1 MNKARLEAFTDAI
14 IAIAATI
21 MVLELQIPKEPTFR
35 GLLGEWQTL
44 LAYVISFVYIYVV
57 WFSHHNIFKKA
68 TVITTRTFLYNG
80 VWLFLLTLVPFTTK
94 WVGSET
100 QATFPE
106 FLYAFIM
113 LMWSLM
119 FEVMDRQILRDNPNA
134 EKDPTNSRAYRL
146 ALYVG
151 FVLAMVAAFISPLG
165 SLFIMALTSI
175 ILIVRMFFME
185 M

>member
-100 QATFPE
+100 QAT
-106 FLYAFIM
+106 
-113 LMWSLM
+113 S
-119 FEVMDRQILRDNPNA
+119 
-134 EKDPTNSRAYRL
+134 
-146 ALYVG
+146 
-151 FVLAMVAAFISPLG
+151 
-165 SLFIMALTSI
+165 
-175 ILIVRMFFME
+175 
-185 M
+185 

>member
-100 QATFPE
+100 QATSQNSCTPSSCWCGVWC
-106 FLYAFIM
+106 LRWWIGKSYGITRM
-113 LMWSLM
+113 LRRTRPIPGHTGWHCTVALSWQWSRPS
-119 FEVMDRQILRDNPNA
+119 FHRW
-134 EKDPTNSRAYRL
+134 
-146 ALYVG
+146 
-151 FVLAMVAAFISPLG
+151 AACLSWHWPA
-165 SLFIMALTSI
+165 SSW
-175 ILIVRMFFME
+175 
-185 M
+185 

>member
-21 MVLELQIPKEPTFR
+21 MVLELEVPKQPTFE
-35 GLLGEWQTL
+35 GLLEEWQTL
-44 LAYVISFVYIYVV
+44 LSYIISFIYIYVV

-68 TVITTRTFLYNG
+68 KTITTRTFLYNG
-80 VWLFLLTLVPFTTK
+80 IWLFLLTLVPFTTK
-94 WVGSET
+94 WVGSQTE
-100 QATFPE
+100 ATFPE

-119 FEVMDRQILRDNPNA
+119 FEVMDRQILRDNPTA

-146 ALYVG
+146 ALYGG
-151 FVLAMVAAFISPLG
+151 FVLAMVVSFFSPLG
-165 SLFIMALTSI
+165 SLIVMALTSI
-175 ILIVRMFFME
+175 ILILRMFFLE

>member
-21 MVLELQIPKEPTFR
+21 MVLELEVPKQPTFS

-44 LAYVISFVYIYVV
+44 LAYIVSFIYIYVV

-68 TVITTRTFLYNG
+68 QTISTRTFLYNG
-80 VWLFLLTLVPFTTK
+80 IWLFLLTLVPFTTK
-94 WVGSET
+94 WVGSQT
-100 QATFPE
+100 NAAFPE

-119 FEVMDRQILRDNPNA
+119 FEVMDRQILRDNPTA

-146 ALYVG
+146 ALYGG
-151 FVLAMVAAFISPLG
+151 FVLAMIIAFISPIG
-165 SLFIMALTSI
+165 SLIVMALTSV
-175 ILIVRMFFME
+175 ILIIRMFFLE